1 MSAIEKLHVLG
12 QSVWYDNI
20 QRSLLEDGTLAGMI
34 GRREIFGV
42 TSNPSIFKAA
52 ITGSSDYDDDLQT
65 MSWAGLDSEA
75 IFYQLA
81 VKDIQDA
88 ADLFRSLYE
97 STNGADGYVS
107 LEVNPNL
114 AYDTAGTIAEA
125 KSLWAQVDR
134 PNLMIK
140 IPATKE
146 GLPAITAA
154 IAEGINVNVTLI
166 FSRQRY
172 LEVMEAYLAGLEKR
186 LDQKKDISGIASVA
200 SFFVS
205 RLETKVDLQL
215 QAMVDTGG
223 SQAEK
228 ARSLLGRLAVAN
240 TRLAYRDY
248 EEIFSSPRFQKL
260 SSFGAR
266 KQRPLWASTS
276 TKNADYSDVKY
287 VESLVA
293 ENTVNTIPPKTLQAF
308 LDHGSAAVTIYEDLE
323 SAEEAIEALD
333 DLGISLEAITQNLE
347 EEGVQ
352 KFADAFD
359 ALLRAIDQR
368 KAAFEAQ
375 LGPLASAV
383 RREVQAIK
391 KEEMAL
397 RINKIDP
404 TVWTNDP
411 AGKNEIQ
418 KRLGWLSLPE
428 TSRMLIPGLASFAAD
443 CKAEGYEKVLL
454 LGMGGSSL
462 APETMSRILADA
474 LDGLELIILDS
485 TIPAQV
491 AAAEAWADFEKTL
504 FIVASKSG
512 TTSETLTY
520 YRYFWNR
527 AQSVLGEE
535 GKDHFIA
542 ITDPGSKLAEIGQKA
557 GFRAVFTAMPNVG
570 GRYSALSDFGL
581 VPAALMGVHLARFL
595 GHAEDMA
602 DRCSPSTPLETNPGA
617 MLGVVLAAGVKAG
630 RDKLTLLMDPPYAPL
645 GAWLEQLIAE
655 SSGKSGTGIV
665 PVADEP
671 LIDAGAYGADRLFVY
686 VRTDGSL
693 DEKVDALLAAGQPAI
708 TLTVESLEQLAASF
722 YRWEM
727 AIAFACGLIGVNAF
741 DQPDVQDN
749 KNRTRDNLA
758 VYETEGKLEE
768 RDPIWEKKGVKI
780 YGLSFETDLSN
791 YETVRQVM
799 KAFIEQAK
807 KGDYVALNAYLP
819 RNTENLARL
828 THLRQEVLKMT
839 GCATTLGFGP
849 RFLHSTGQLHKGGP
863 DSGLFIQITQDDA
876 EDIDVPGASY
886 TFGVLARAQAQ
897 GDLDALL
904 ARGRRVIRI
913 HLPKDMPDIFS
924 L

>member
-1 MSAIEKLHVLG
+1 MSEIEKLHVLG

-20 QRSLLEDGTLAGMI
+20 QRALLEDGTLAGMI

-52 ITGSSDYDDDLQT
+52 ITNSSDYDEDLQT
-65 MSWAGLDSEA
+65 MSWAGLDPEA

-88 ADLFRSLYE
+88 ADLFWSLYE
-97 STNGADGYVS
+97 STHGEDGYVS
-107 LEVNPNL
+107 LEVNPKL

-125 KSLWAQVDR
+125 KSLWARVNR

-140 IPATKE
+140 IPATKA

-154 IAEGINVNVTLI
+154 ISEGINVNVTLI

-172 LEVMEAYLAGLEKR
+172 LEVMDAYLAGLEKR
-186 LDQKKDISGIASVA
+186 LVQKKDISKIASVA

-205 RLETKVDLQL
+205 RLETKADLQL
-215 QAMVDTGG
+215 QAIVDAGG
-223 SQAEK
+223 DQAAA
-228 ARSLLGRLAVAN
+228 ARSLLGRIAVAN

-248 EEIFSSPRFQKL
+248 EAVFSSKRFQAL
-260 SSFGAR
+260 SKHGAR
-266 KQRPLWASTS
+266 RQRPLWASTS
-276 TKNADYSDVKY
+276 TKDEAYSDVKY

-293 ENTVNTIPPKTLQAF
+293 HNTVNTIPPKTLQAF
-308 LDHGSAAVTIYEDLE
+308 LDHGQAAVTIDDGLE
-323 SAEEAIEALD
+323 GAQKAIEALA
-333 DLGISLEAITQNLE
+333 DLGISLDAITQTLE
-347 EEGVQ
+347 DEGVR
-352 KFADAFD
+352 KFANAFD
-359 ALLRAIDQR
+359 ALLSAIKAR

-375 LGPLASAV
+375 LGPLTSAV
-383 RREVQAIK
+383 RREVQKLNSDQMVSRVYK
-391 KEEMAL
+391 K
-397 RINKIDP
+397 DP
-404 TVWTNDP
+404 TVWTHDP

-428 TSRMLIPGLASFAAD
+428 DSKMLIPDLIRFAED
-443 CKAEGYEKVLL
+443 SKAEGFEKVLL

-462 APETMSRILADA
+462 APETMSRILAEA

-491 AAAEAWADFEKTL
+491 AAAEAFVEYEKTL

-512 TTSETLTY
+512 TTSETLTF
-520 YRYFWNR
+520 YRYFWDR
-527 AQSVLGEE
+527 AQSVLGVKA
-535 GKDHFIA
+535 KDHFIA
-542 ITDPGSKLAEIGQKA
+542 ITDPGSKLAQIGQKA

-570 GRYSALSDFGL
+570 GRYSALGDFGL
-581 VPAALMGVHLARFL
+581 VPAALMGVRLDDFL
-595 GHAEDMA
+595 MHAAQMA
-602 DRCSPSTPLETNPGA
+602 DRCSPAYPLETNPGA
-617 MLGVVLAAGVKAG
+617 MLGAVLAAGVKAG
-630 RDKLTLLMDPPYAPL
+630 RDKLTLMMDPAYAPL

-671 LIDAGAYGADRLFVY
+671 QVSADAYGADRLFVY
-686 VRTDGSL
+686 IRTEGSL
-693 DEKVDALLAAGQPAI
+693 DAWVEALRSAGQPVIALTLDAI
-708 TLTVESLEQLAASF
+708 EQLAASF
-722 YRWEM
+722 YRWEV
-727 AIAFACGLIGVNAF
+727 AIAVACGLIGVNAF

-749 KNRTRDNLA
+749 KTRTKEKLA
-758 VYETEGKLEE
+758 VFEAQGTLEE
-768 RDPIWEKKGVKI
+768 NDPIWEKGGVKV
-780 YGLSFETDLSN
+780 YGQAFEADMSE
-791 YETVRQVM
+791 YENVM
-799 KAFIEQAK
+799 QLMTAFVDQAES
-807 KGDYVALNAYLP
+807 GDYIALNAYLP
-819 RNTENLARL
+819 RNDENLERL
-828 THLRQEVLKMT
+828 TKLRRKLLKMS

-876 EDIDVPGASY
+876 EDVDVPDAAY

-913 HLPKDMPDIFS
+913 HLPQDTPDIFS